1 MRKTIGKFEVQHLI
15 AKGATS
21 NIYLAKDPFNDQE
34 VAIKLANQAV
44 FDDPVNGYKFQKMF
58 INEASLAGKMRH
70 PHIVSVYDAGSDE
83 DDLKYIVMEYINGKT
98 LEQYCK
104 PDSLLPF
111 DSVIEIIFKC
121 CSALDYAVHHGVIHR
136 DIKPAN
142 ILVVEGNDVKISDF
156 GTALMENSDLTQIV
170 DPVGSPA
177 YMSPEHIQGEDITH
191 QADIYSLG
199 VVMYRML
206 CGRLPFKSKH
216 QPDLI
221 RKIVKEEPTPLQVLR
236 SDVPEI
242 LTNIV
247 EKCIKKDL
255 GERYQT
261 WDELQKDLVSANN
274 QLEMPSKD
282 VSDTKRFDILQNLT
296 FFSGFSDV
304 ELWEVVR
311 ISKWHKFPAEKA
323 LIMEGKIGGSLFILA
338 SGDARIMIGEAN
350 LGNIEEGQCFG
361 EMAYIQGKRHP
372 RSASV
377 ISNSDVLVIKI
388 RADALHE
395 ASTELQNSIDK
406 VLLSILSERLEK
418 TSIMA
423 AMI

>member
-1 MRKTIGKFEVQHLI
+1 
-15 AKGATS
+15 
-21 NIYLAKDPFNDQE
+21 
-34 VAIKLANQAV
+34 
-44 FDDPVNGYKFQKMF
+44 
-58 INEASLAGKMRH
+58 
-70 PHIVSVYDAGSDE
+70 
-83 DDLKYIVMEYINGKT
+83 
-98 LEQYCK
+98 
-104 PDSLLPF
+104 
-111 DSVIEIIFKC
+111 
-121 CSALDYAVHHGVIHR
+121 
-136 DIKPAN
+136 
-142 ILVVEGNDVKISDF
+142 
-156 GTALMENSDLTQIV
+156 
-170 DPVGSPA
+170 
-177 YMSPEHIQGEDITH
+177 
-191 QADIYSLG
+191 
-199 VVMYRML
+199 
-206 CGRLPFKSKH
+206 
-216 QPDLI
+216 
-221 RKIVKEEPTPLQVLR
+221 
-236 SDVPEI
+236 
-242 LTNIV
+242 
-247 EKCIKKDL
+247 
-255 GERYQT
+255 
-261 WDELQKDLVSANN
+261 
-274 QLEMPSKD
+274 
-282 VSDTKRFDILQNLT
+282 
-296 FFSGFSDV
+296 V